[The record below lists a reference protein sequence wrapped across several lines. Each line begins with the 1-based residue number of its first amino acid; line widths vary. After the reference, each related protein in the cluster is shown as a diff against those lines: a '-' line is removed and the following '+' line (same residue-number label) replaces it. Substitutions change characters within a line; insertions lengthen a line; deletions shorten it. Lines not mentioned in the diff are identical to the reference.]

1 MSRDM
6 HQVIRRPLITERNMH
21 RAEARN
27 QYTFEVAQGANRVQI
42 RQAIEK
48 LFNVRVRKV
57 NTVNVKAKRKRM
69 GFHSFS
75 SGGMKKAIVTLHEED
90 RIDLI

>member
-21 RAEARN
+21 RAETRN
-27 QYTFEVAQGANRVQI
+27 QYTFEVAEDANRVQI

-48 LFNVRVRKV
+48 LFNVRVRNV
-57 NTVNVKAKRKRM
+57 NTINVKGKRKRL
-69 GFHSFS
+69 GFNTFE
-75 SGGMKKAIVTLHEED
+75 SGRMKKAVVTLHEDD